1 MGVAKPLPD
10 PVFNA
15 EIRNSLEMA
24 DVARGKGAT
33 MLKRYGGDEQIH
45 RSDLDGLAAQ
55 LRLEFAEC
63 PSSIRCQT
71 GFRKLGEEFGDA
83 VGVFD
88 RAR

>member
-1 MGVAKPLPD
+1 
-10 PVFNA
+10 
-15 EIRNSLEMA
+15 
-24 DVARGKGAT
+24 

-71 GFRKLGEEFGDA
+71 RFLSFVFLMRAASRFICEA
-83 VGVFD
+83 VSGAMEPF
-88 RAR
+88 